1 MGNNTTYIQ
10 LQRPCNFLFSLSQLF
25 SLQLLLLHEIERSQ
39 RNAWVAQTVP
49 ATTLPS
55 PSIPATPAA
64 PSTTPAATGGRPS
77 SVFRQERPAAKNK
90 GCPNSSRVIPALCR
104 MVVKLVRRGN
114 PMKKKIV
121 PVHIPSAVDLEGLVR
136 LGIHVV

>member
-39 RNAWVAQTVP
+39 RNAGVAQTVP

-64 PSTTPAATGGRPS
+64 PSTTGGRPS
-77 SVFRQERPAAKNK
+77 SVFRQERPARKVLRAKL
-90 GCPNSSRVIPALCR
+90 PNSSRVIPALCR
-104 MVVKLVRRGN
+104 MVVKLVRRVS
-114 PMKKKIV
+114 PMEKELV

-136 LGIHVV
+136 LGIHAVL